1 MAELI
6 RVIVVD
12 DDPLVRMGLTTV
24 LGAGADIDVVG
35 EASDG
40 GEAIALVRRL
50 RPDVVLMDIR
60 MRGVDGLTATERLR
74 SAEEGPGPAII
85 VLTAFDTDEHLL
97 RALRAGARGFL
108 LKDTHPTDILDSVRR
123 VAAGESMLSPS
134 VITQLISH
142 VVRHED
148 HDQTEAR
155 AARARTALDRLT
167 AREREV
173 ALAIGE
179 GHSNA
184 DIAASLYLS
193 LAAVKANVTRIFTKL
208 ECTNRVQV
216 AILVHEA
223 RDLSAATPAT
233 RWDRRAR

>member
-24 LGAGADIDVVG
+24 LGAGADIEVVG

-40 GEAIALVRRL
+40 GEAIALVQRL

-74 SAEEGPGPAII
+74 SADEGPAII
-85 VLTAFDTDEHLL
+85 VLTAFDTDKHLL
-97 RALRAGARGFL
+97 RALRAGAKGFL
-108 LKDTHPTDILDSVRR
+108 LKDTPPTDILDSVRR
-123 VAAGESMLSPS
+123 VAAGEQMLSPS
-134 VITQLISH
+134 VITRLISH

-148 HDQTEAR
+148 QEQVEAQ
-155 AARARTALDRLT
+155 AAEARTALDRLT

-173 ALAIGE
+173 ALAISE
-179 GHSNA
+179 GQSNA
-184 DIAASLYLS
+184 DIAASLYMS
-193 LAAVKANVTRIFTKL
+193 LATVKANVTRIFTKL
-208 ECTNRVQV
+208 KCSNRVQV

-223 RDLSAATPAT
+223 RELSRRAPA
-233 RWDRRAR
+233 DRRDQR